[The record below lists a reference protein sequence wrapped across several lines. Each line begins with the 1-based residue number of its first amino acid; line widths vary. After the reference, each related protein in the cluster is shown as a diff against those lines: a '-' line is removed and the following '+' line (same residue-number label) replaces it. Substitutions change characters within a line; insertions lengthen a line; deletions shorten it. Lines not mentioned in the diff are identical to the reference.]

1 MADPTS
7 LHPVRWTIAFL
18 IALPFALLSSS
29 LLASVARHSET
40 AHSLL
45 NVFRYTL
52 LAEAACLL
60 ILAAWGFGYE
70 RISAARDLRLYPPP
84 GQLID
89 LGGYR
94 LHLNC
99 TGEGSPTVVLEHGSS
114 GSYLD
119 WYRVQPEIGR
129 FTRVCSYDRA
139 GYGWSDQSP
148 KPRVPSA
155 MAEELHLLLE
165 KAGQKPPFV
174 LVGHSMGA
182 FDVLMYA
189 HRYPEEVSAL
199 VLVDGSH
206 PDESTPF
213 SFRDKLWLRF
223 MQLTSP
229 FGLPRWRKWCATG
242 PQELAALKAAVNC
255 KAKVFAAE
263 FEQRSTLRAGAEE
276 IRGLRNLGA
285 VPLVVITRDPD
296 RKNEQAS
303 PAVEQQW
310 TELQKELLRLSSN
323 ATQVV
328 AKGSG
333 HAVPVQRPDVI
344 VNSVQRL
351 VEQAR
356 GVASGQDPRIH

>member
-1 MADPTS
+1 MTDPAS

-18 IALPFALLSSS
+18 VALPFV
-29 LLASVARHSET
+29 LLAAGFLASITRHDQA
-40 AHSLL
+40 AHSIWNAL
-45 NVFRYTL
+45 RYTL
-52 LAEAACLL
+52 LAEATCIL

-99 TGEGSPTVVLEHGSS
+99 SGEGSPTVILEHGSS

-139 GYGWSDQSP
+139 GYGWSDRSP
-148 KPRVPSA
+148 KPRLPSA
-155 MAEELHLLLE
+155 MAEELHTLLE
-165 KAGQKPPFV
+165 RAGQKPPFV

-182 FDVLMYA
+182 FDMLMYA

-213 SFRDKLWLRF
+213 SVRDKLWLRF
-223 MQLTSP
+223 MQWTSP
-229 FGLPRWRKWCATG
+229 FGLPRWRKWCASG
-242 PQELAALKAAVNC
+242 PEDMVALKAAVNC
-255 KAKVFAAE
+255 KARVFAAE
-263 FEQRSTLRAGAEE
+263 FEQRSALPAGAEE
-276 IRGLRNLGA
+276 IRALPNLGA
-285 VPLVVITRDPD
+285 VPLIVISRDPD
-296 RKNEQAS
+296 RKNEQTS
-303 PAVEQQW
+303 GAVEHRW
-310 TELQKELLRLSSN
+310 TELQKELLHLSPN
-323 ATQVV
+323 ATQLV
-328 AKGSG
+328 AEGSG

-344 VNSVQRL
+344 VDSVRRV

-356 GVASGQDPRIH
+356 GVESAHDPRIH